1 MDILANRMDRL
12 TQKHRSI
19 HYPVSDNKTLSL
31 KEEVY
36 EPIKE
41 SIITNKKIDPDL
53 LDYDELIDT
62 IIKKKPNV
70 STTRKILFRFVD
82 EAENEPSDE

>member
-1 MDILANRMDRL
+1 MDILTNRMDRL

-19 HYPVSDNKTLSL
+19 YYPVQQIV

-41 SIITNKKIDPDL
+41 SVITNKKIDPDL

-62 IIKKKPNV
+62 IIKKKPNA

>member
-1 MDILANRMDRL
+1 MDILANRMDKL
-12 TQKHRSI
+12 TQKHRAI
-19 HYPVSDNKTLSL
+19 YYPVQQIV

>member
-1 MDILANRMDRL
+1 MDILSKRMDKLSKRHQEL
-12 TQKHRSI
+12 
-19 HYPVSDNKTLSL
+19 HYPIEQKIE

-41 SIITNKKIDPDL
+41 SIIINKKIDPDL

-70 STTRKILFRFVD
+70 SITRKILFRFVD
-82 EAENEPSDE
+82 EAENEASDE

>member
-1 MDILANRMDRL
+1 MDILSKRMDKLSRRHQEL
-12 TQKHRSI
+12 YYPIEQKI
-19 HYPVSDNKTLSL
+19 E

-41 SIITNKKIDPDL
+41 TIVTNKKIDPDL

-62 IIKKKPNV
+62 IIKKKPNA
-70 STTRKILFRFVD
+70 SITRKILFIFVD
-82 EAENEPSDE
+82 EAENEASDE